1 MDDRATTP
9 APNLDPTTLGRFLTA
24 QDRTDSYQLALGE
37 LRAGRKCGHWIWW
50 IFPQLAGLG
59 RSVISREYAI
69 ASLVEARTFLAHPVL
84 GPRLRECASA
94 MNSHV
99 GLSAVD
105 ILGVTDA
112 MKFRSSMTLF
122 LRADPLSPEFAQ
134 ALGQLFNGVA
144 DIQTDLML
152 SQEP

>member
-1 MDDRATTP
+1 MGDRTSVPSPGADP
-9 APNLDPTTLGRFLTA
+9 FNLRRFLDA
-24 QDRTDSYQLALGE
+24 QDRTGTYQVALSE
-37 LRAGRKCGHWIWW
+37 LRAGRKYEHWIWW

-69 ASLVEARTFLAHPVL
+69 GSLDEARAFLAHPIL
-84 GPRLRECASA
+84 GPRLRECTSA
-94 MNSHV
+94 MNSHL

-122 LRADPLSPEFAQ
+122 LRVGPSPSEFSQ
-134 ALGQLFNGVA
+134 ALNQFFDGVA
-144 DIQTDLML
+144 DVQTDLL
-152 SQEP
+152 LPWGQ